1 MFSPAWQWEMKRV
14 GGIFS
19 VTFVYLIYLGIFF
32 CPCQLQHYTTI
43 SHKMYSKVKLIMCI
57 INVINF
63 YRDVHFE
70 QYLETLS

>member
-1 MFSPAWQWEMKRV
+1 MFSPAWQWEIKRV
-14 GGIFS
+14 GGISS
-19 VTFVYLIYLGIFF
+19 VTFVYLVYLGIFSVRVNF
-32 CPCQLQHYTTI
+32 SIILQFHTKCI
-43 SHKMYSKVKLIMCI
+43 EGKIMCI